1 MSDSVRPHRRQPT
14 RFSNPGTLQARTLEW
29 VAISFSNA
37 WKWKVKVKSLS
48 RVRLLATPWTA
59 AYQAPPSVG
68 FSRQEYW
75 SGVPLPS
82 PRAAVTNY
90 CILGGLRKSR
100 NLVYPSSGGLKSETE
115 VSSGLVPPGRS
126 GGGSRP
132 RPSPASGAGGHSS
145 THLVSQMHLSG
156 LCLCLHRVFSVCL
169 LPFSSFVRTL
179 VSSI

>member
-1 MSDSVRPHRRQPT
+1 MSDAMRPHRRQPT
-14 RFSNPGTLQARTLEW
+14 RLPDPWDSPGKNTGMGCHFLLQCM
-29 VAISFSNA
+29 
-37 WKWKVKVKSLS
+37 KVKSLS

-59 AYQAPPSVG
+59 AYQAPPPVG
-68 FSRQEYW
+68 FSRQELW
-75 SGVPLPS
+75 SGVPSPS

-100 NLVYPSSGGLKSETE
+100 NLIYPSSGGLKSETE
-115 VSSGLVPPGRS
+115 VCAGLVPPGRS

-132 RPSPASGAGGHSS
+132 RPSPASGACGHSS
-145 THLVSQMHLSG
+145 THLALQMHLSG